1 MLRKIIALII
11 SQHLR
16 ALGEQRLMEYQ
27 CGFRPQRGCSDQLF
41 SVRRLSE
48 LAVAKQRRLYL
59 AFVDLCKAF
68 DSVNR
73 NALWAVLRASGLPED
88 LVSVLIDMHTGTSCH
103 IRVGSSCSSAFRME
117 FGVQQGCPL
126 APFLFNIFMDWVVRE
141 ALAACPDS
149 GVSLQY
155 GFPDRGTLVGP
166 AAERAATGG
175 SWLRLPLLMLADD
188 IVVLASSA
196 AGLEQFLLALEA
208 ACQRWGLVINPDK
221 TELMLVGGAAATA
234 CEQCQ
239 QLQPEGSM
247 LLCDACDAGW
257 HLQCLDPP
265 LLAAPAGDWLCPTCQ
280 LAATLGPGDNSAAA
294 GSSGTGAGEEQAHS
308 GSSNSNGCAAVVGA
322 ASSGS
327 KWRPCITLG
336 GRAVKWA
343 DKFKYLGGHCTAT
356 GELDTELSYRIGLAA
371 AVFRRLQ
378 RPFFCQRVI
387 QLSTRIVVF
396 TVMVLSV
403 LLYGCESWALTE
415 QQLER
420 LEVFH
425 RGCLRQILG
434 IRRRDHVSDAEVYRR
449 CHEGGTVCGTIAS
462 HVRRRALRWLGHLG
476 RMEDGRLAKQLL
488 WGTLP
493 VGAGRPGRRTNPLL
507 PQVYHRHLC
516 TLDLSQSRRE
526 FQKTAS
532 NKFGFSWLIACSDRD
547 TWRELVG

>member
-1 MLRKIIALII
+1 
-11 SQHLR
+11 
-16 ALGEQRLMEYQ
+16 MEYQ
-27 CGFRPQRGCSDQLF
+27 CGFRPQRGCSDQQF
-41 SVRRLSE
+41 SVRRMSE
-48 LAVAKQRRLYL
+48 LAAAKQQRLYL

-88 LVSVLIDMHTGTSCH
+88 LVRVLIDLHTDTSCH
-103 IRVGSSCSSAFRME
+103 IRVGCSHSSPFSME
-117 FGVQQGCPL
+117 FGVQQGYPL

-141 ALAACPDS
+141 ALAACPES

-166 AAERAATGG
+166 AAEWAATGG
-175 SWLRLPLLMLADD
+175 GWLRLPLLMLADD

-196 AGLEQFLLALEA
+196 TGLEQFLLALEA

-239 QLQPEGSM
+239 RLQPEGSM
-247 LLCDACDAGW
+247 LICDGCEAGW

-265 LLAAPAGDWLCPTCQ
+265 LQAAPEGDWLCPTCQ
-280 LAATLGPGDNSAAA
+280 LATAPGADGTTTAA
-294 GSSGTGAGEEQAHS
+294 GSIGSGGTGTGGEQTDT
-308 GSSNSNGCAAVVGA
+308 SSSSRPAAVGA

-327 KWRPCITLG
+327 KWRPRIMLG
-336 GRAVKWA
+336 GRAVKWV
-343 DKFKYLGGHCTAT
+343 DKFKYLGGHSTAT

-387 QLSTRIVVF
+387 ELGTRMVVL

-434 IRRRDHVSDAEVYRR
+434 VRRQDHVSDAEVYRR
-449 CHEGGTVCGTIAS
+449 CHEGGTACGTIAT

-493 VGAGRPGRRTNPLL
+493 EGVGRPGRRTNPLL
-507 PQVYHRHLC
+507 PQVYHKHLC
-516 TLDLSQSRRE
+516 TLDLSQSRRD